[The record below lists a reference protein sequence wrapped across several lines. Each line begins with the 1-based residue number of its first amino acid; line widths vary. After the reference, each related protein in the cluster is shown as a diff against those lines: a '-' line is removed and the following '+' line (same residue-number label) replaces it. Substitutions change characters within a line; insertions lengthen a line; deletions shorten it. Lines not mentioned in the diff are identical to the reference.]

1 VNLVLLG
8 AGLLLVLLPGL
19 AEGASRQVRPAEW
32 ARLAV
37 CATWLGLRSVQIGLL
52 LTASPTVL
60 RSAGVE
66 SVADTCHRVFGPVIP
81 GPAVAWISAAAF
93 VALTVGTRTMRARA
107 HGEQHQAHI
116 EPWLGRHEAVDD
128 TEIVVLPTDRILA
141 YATPGRPPQV
151 VVSEGLAQALADDE
165 MSAVIRHEQ
174 AHLRHHHNRHLVL
187 ATAVE
192 GTLGWL
198 PGVRRSARALRLSL
212 ERWADEAAADRPGT
226 RDQVHRALLKTTETL
241 VQAVPAF
248 TDACTIIER
257 LEALRTA
264 PPDPSTRQRA
274 AVAGPVLALTT
285 VVGACLVGWTIYAHH
300 AAIGLLGTC
309 PLG

>member
-1 VNLVLLG
+1 VNLVLVG
-8 AGLLLVLLPGL
+8 AGVLLVLLPGL
-19 AEGASRQVRPAEW
+19 AEGASRQIRPAEW

-37 CATWLGLRSVQIGLL
+37 TATWLGLRSIQIGLL

-60 RSAGVE
+60 RAAGVE
-66 SVADTCHRVFGPVIP
+66 SAADTCHELFGPIVP
-81 GPAVAWISAAAF
+81 RPALAWISAAAF
-93 VALTVGTRTMRARA
+93 VALTAGTRAKRSRARR
-107 HGEQHQAHI
+107 EQRRAHI
-116 EPWLGRHEAVDD
+116 ESWLGHHEIVDG
-128 TEIVVLPTDRILA
+128 TEVVVLPTDRILA
-141 YATPGRPPQV
+141 YAAPGRPPQV
-151 VVSEGLAQALADDE
+151 VVSEGLTQTLADDE

-187 ATAVE
+187 ASAVA

-198 PGVRRSARALRLSL
+198 PGVHRSMKALRLSL
-212 ERWADEAAADRPGT
+212 ERWADEAAADRPGA
-226 RDQVHRALLKTTETL
+226 RDQVRRALLKTTETL

-257 LEALRTA
+257 LEALRTP

-274 AVAGPVLALTT
+274 AVAGPVLALTI

-309 PLG
+309 PLD